1 MENIPAL
8 LNALQSMSAE
18 QPVGFALGVILV
30 MVVEGLMLVVII
42 SMILRIF
49 FKPESRGKRS
59 R

>member
-1 MENIPAL
+1 MEKALAL
-8 LNALQSMSAE
+8 LNALQSMSAG

-30 MVVEGLMLVVII
+30 MVTEGLMLVVII

-49 FKPESRGKRS
+49 FKPESRNKRP